1 MSTITEQKCPC
12 CGGAVEF
19 DVASQKLKCPYC
31 DTEFDIASLQQAE
44 ESSAAASAEDSIS
57 WNSQSTQWAEGE
69 TNGMNV
75 YLCNSCGGE
84 IIADQ
89 TTGATNCPYCG
100 NQVVMKGQFSG
111 DLRPDIVIPFKFDKK
126 AAKEALKKHITSK
139 KFVPKAFTDDNR
151 LEEIKG
157 VYVPHWLFSGDAV
170 ADMKFKGT
178 RVRTWSDSK
187 NNYTQTSY
195 YSIFRSGSLGFDNI
209 PVDGSSKMP
218 DDLMESVEPFDISQ
232 GVDFHTAYLAG
243 YLADKYDVDV
253 DQSKGRATERAKKS
267 TSDAFRST
275 IHGFQGV
282 MLENMSMNIANGNY
296 KYALYP
302 VWLLKSKWE
311 GKEYTFAM
319 NGQTGKMTGDIPTDN
334 KAVLV
339 ASGITGAAIGLVM
352 FGIYCLST
360 LL

>member
-170 ADMKFKGT
+170 ADMKFRGT
-178 RVRTWSDSK
+178 RIRTWSDSK